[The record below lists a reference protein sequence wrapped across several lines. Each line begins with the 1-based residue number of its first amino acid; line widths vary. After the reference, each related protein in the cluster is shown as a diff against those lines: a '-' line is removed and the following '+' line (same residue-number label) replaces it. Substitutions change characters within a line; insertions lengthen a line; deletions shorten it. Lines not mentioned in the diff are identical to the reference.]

1 MEPTTPYSHEDDV
14 DSTHSSNSTASDGTE
29 REDNNN
35 NESQVVHEET
45 RTSRSPNEALDEI
58 RRQQTHNLFCPKCK
72 TNITKNAELVVKNQ
86 ETDSYKTK
94 PYVLWVPI
102 VISPFEFPTLH
113 LLLSFLTGL
122 WKKLKALV
130 ANCLPRRLSLTS
142 LRLRFLLVAV
152 LLLLSVIVLWSSHP
166 PSPLPVP
173 PSPLPPPGPP
183 SPSPLP
189 EPPSPSPQP
198 DKKIR
203 WLIHL
208 PSIKYLFVFSLLFIA
223 ILTLPWPSISPIIN
237 KLLAAIKTWRT
248 RESRHPKDE
257 AKSDKN
263 TSEDKDIINP
273 ITQLDTKGIIT
284 FCLNSL
290 ILCWNDDFKLCFPS
304 FFLFFF
310 ILVPPLKQGNKP
322 IVDPPREPIV
332 IKKPIDDP
340 SLVSEPISIP
350 ISVPNPKEMW
360 KYIVVLVQ
368 NHLPMWKYIVVLVQN
383 HLPRELDILK
393 SIVYGGLI
401 ESITSLGVVSSA
413 VASGASTLNVI
424 SLGLASLSSGLIIIC
439 HNLRGLKTN
448 QPRPQSTN
456 TDHMTSVEVEDPYQT
471 LLGNRRNFILH
482 CVVVVLSFFFFG
494 VIPPLCYAFSYRIT
508 DKGHYKAAVVLAASL
523 VCVISLSFA
532 KAYAFRMQK
541 LRTMAEYTGM
551 AFGASALSFIAS
563 RIASDIFEKLGFHE
577 LAAEYRKD

>member
-29 REDNNN
+29 REGNNN

-273 ITQLDTKGIIT
+273 ITQLDTK
-284 FCLNSL
+284 
-290 ILCWNDDFKLCFPS
+290 
-304 FFLFFF
+304 
-310 ILVPPLKQGNKP
+310 VPPLKQGNKP

>member
-237 KLLAAIKTWRT
+237 KLLAAIKTCRGIVIPFVPFSFCHIFT
-248 RESRHPKDE
+248 KDLLTLYFYILQGE
-257 AKSDKN
+257 QERVDTLKTKLKN

-273 ITQLDTKGIIT
+273 ITQLDTK
-284 FCLNSL
+284 
-290 ILCWNDDFKLCFPS
+290 
-304 FFLFFF
+304 
-310 ILVPPLKQGNKP
+310 VPPLKQGNKP